1 LLPISTGCTTNACFY
16 AGDSRATE
24 QPQLALMHTLWMR
37 EHNRIAKQLA
47 SLNPTWTDEI
57 IFQEARRI
65 LVAELQHITY
75 VEWLPVLLSESMTS
89 PQEARDIPNISIGHL
104 LNV

>member
-1 LLPISTGCTTNACFY
+1 
-16 AGDSRATE
+16 
-24 QPQLALMHTLWMR
+24 MHTLWMR
-37 EHNRIAKQLA
+37 EHNRIATQLA

-75 VEWLPVLLSESMTS
+75 TEWLPVLLSELMTS
-89 PQEARDIPNISIGHL
+89 PQ
-104 LNV
+104 

>member
-1 LLPISTGCTTNACFY
+1 
-16 AGDSRATE
+16 
-24 QPQLALMHTLWMR
+24 MHTLWMR

-75 VEWLPVLLSESMTS
+75 TEWLPVLLSESMAS
-89 PQEARDIPNISIGHL
+89 PQEACNIYLIDI
-104 LNV
+104 